1 MFGGEAHQIGV
12 VLHLSRF
19 PVVFYY
25 QVAELVED
33 VGLAVCGPLPVLV
46 AAVVIQELIANGHDV
61 FGEEMPTSIDS
72 PLIQVIEAD
81 GSHRYFD
88 LQGRQLNDK
97 PHTGVYIKN
106 GKKYNDK

>member
-1 MFGGEAHQIGV
+1 MFYHK
-12 VLHLSRF
+12 
-19 PVVFYY
+19 
-25 QVAELVED
+25 VAETVVYLCI
-33 VGLAVCGPLPVLV
+33 AVLCPLFVLF